1 MTPEQVNERIAAC
14 VARFV
19 ALGYTLDEITIQRD
33 VQGEYPAEYAVTAT
47 KDDDRVKWQYSFL
60 ARERQMDEPDDD
72 IDIGDL

>member
-33 VQGEYPAEYAVTAT
+33 VQGEYPAVYMVTASAGER
-47 KDDDRVKWQYSFL
+47 KMHESDRD
-60 ARERQMDEPDDD
+60 AD
-72 IDIGDL
+72 IRHVGL